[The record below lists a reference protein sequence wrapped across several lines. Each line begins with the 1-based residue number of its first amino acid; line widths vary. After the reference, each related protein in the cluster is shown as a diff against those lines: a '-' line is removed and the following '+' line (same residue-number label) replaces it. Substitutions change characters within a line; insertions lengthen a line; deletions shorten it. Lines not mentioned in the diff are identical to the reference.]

1 MEVGK
6 PIGTRE
12 SEIRRGAEAKVGDF
26 DWGNEEEVQE
36 RSLKEKRG
44 QKTTRK
50 DKTTLRLTV
59 SSTESLKMRRDLISL
74 LGQGGGV
81 GS

>member
-6 PIGTRE
+6 QIGTRK

-26 DWGNEEEVQE
+26 DWGKEEEVQE
-36 RSLKEKRG
+36 KRG
-44 QKTTRK
+44 QKKTRK

-74 LGQGGGV
+74 PGQDLGGG
-81 GS
+81 GKKR